1 MSRLISFFKNLPIVR
16 ILTVFCATTL
26 LFFATACQP
35 SSSVQAKAAPNS
47 NKPIP
52 EQYVP
57 KNAVMNPYEGGM
69 NQYSDVD
76 PRANTEAVDAKAK
89 FLEKR
94 AEQNLDKMVDSPQQ
108 YVRNYRSGTPLG
120 ERIENLGKD
129 VGSSVKDV
137 TEGVSKGTQRGV
149 ENVKDNTRNAGKDL
163 REKADVT
170 VKNAS
175 ELAKD
180 ESYKG
185 M

>member
-1 MSRLISFFKNLPIVR
+1 MSRLISFLKNLPIVR
-16 ILTVFCATTL
+16 IFTVFCATTL

-35 SSSVQAKAAPNS
+35 SNSIQAKAAPNP

-94 AEQNLDKMVDSPQQ
+94 AEQNLDKSVDSPQQ

-120 ERIENLGKD
+120 ERVGNLGKD

-137 TEGVSKGTQRGV
+137 TQGVSKGAQRGV
-149 ENVKDNTRNAGKDL
+149 ENLKENTQNAAGDLRQKADLTVKD
-163 REKADVT
+163 
-170 VKNAS
+170 AS
-175 ELAKD
+175 EIAKD
-180 ESYKG
+180 KSYNG